1 MAKFALFDDAL
12 MDTADSGV
20 KTRHEAP
27 GAKSGQSTGAPWLID
42 YLNATTPPDDRV
54 ICYRQLV
61 GGKWVW
67 GATVHPKATVVN
79 PYSRRAL
86 RTREALGRE
95 VPDDIEIVQA
105 PANEGSVAA

>member
-1 MAKFALFDDAL
+1 MTNLALNFDAP
-12 MDTADSGV
+12 MDTAERAS
-20 KTRHEAP
+20 KTRYEAP
-27 GAKSGQSTGAPWLID
+27 SAKSGQSTGAPWLID

-61 GGKWVW
+61 GETWVW
-67 GATVHPKATVVN
+67 GATVHPKATVTF

-95 VPDDIEIVQA
+95 VPGELEIVQA
-105 PANEGSVAA
+105 PAMEAAA

>member
-1 MAKFALFDDAL
+1 MANLAFLFDAP
-12 MDTADSGV
+12 MDTAEHSV

-27 GAKSGQSTGAPWLID
+27 SAKSGQSASAPWLID

-61 GGKWVW
+61 GETWVW
-67 GATVHPKATVVN
+67 GATVHPKATVAN

-86 RTREALGRE
+86 RTRKALGRE
-95 VPDDIEIVQA
+95 VPGELEIVQA
-105 PANEGSVAA
+105 PANKAAA